1 MESLKREACFSL
13 NTLMSQSAPSEK
25 SFTAR
30 VKTGQLL
37 GSRGRDRMEGEDE
50 GKDGG
55 I

>member
-37 GSRGRDRMEGEDE
+37 GRRGEGQ
-50 GKDGG
+50 DGG
-55 I
+55 

>member
-1 MESLKREACFSL
+1 
-13 NTLMSQSAPSEK
+13 MSQSAPSER
-25 SFTAR
+25 SFSAG

-37 GSRGRDRMEGEDE
+37 GRREWVGDRMQGEDE